1 MPLINTSLPNLIQG
15 VSQQPDA
22 LRYDGQCEEQE
33 NALSSVVDGLVKR
46 PNTRHV
52 ARLLEEAISADSFIH
67 FIDRTDAEKYVVI
80 HDGTKIRTFNL
91 GDGTEG
97 SIDGSTGGYT
107 PSVGDYLYSTNPRED
122 LKALTIGDSTFIVN
136 TTKTVEESSSTTTE
150 FDKAYAMMFVN
161 QGDYSKR
168 YNITITGTS
177 PVTIS
182 PNYSA
187 STSSQSLDGVS
198 VDFLYAEEGYPSDF
212 ESGFESVTFTSSD
225 TASGVRSVDSFT
237 IDTNEDDTFRS
248 TVSGGLGP
256 AKIILIRT
264 IKDTGQSFV
273 SDIYEFYD
281 VTDAYD
287 ITYNDTAERITSI
300 TAKATGS
307 SVPLKYLEDVL
318 QGSTLDDGGEN
329 LTADVTEY
337 LVFRTEPSLAVSTGT
352 TVKRVVQ
359 SGDSQSASNAD
370 TTVIAGNLVFGGSRV
385 VANDDTYGSDD
396 EYGSLYRFESLDAS
410 GFPVSAIGKE
420 TSHTF
425 FLRNLNDEE
434 MTITVGDGLSGS
446 GLKLVYKESDAL
458 SSLPLQAKNR
468 YAVKIIGDAELS
480 QDDYYVEFITNTN
493 QQFGNGTWRERAGFN
508 ISQGIDDSTMPHRLI
523 NSAENVFS
531 LSTINTVQ
539 RKAGDDAS
547 NPHPSFV
554 GNKISNLF
562 LYKNRLGFLSNEN
575 VIMSAAGDL
584 FNFYRKTVTTLL
596 DDAPI
601 DVSVASGRVLD
612 LEDAVGFQENLI
624 LFGDNGQFVLKGGD
638 LLTPKTISV
647 TPITSYDYDGAVNP
661 LALGSYIYFPFSRGS
676 FTGLREFSTSATTDT
691 YDSVEVS
698 DHVPRYVPSNL
709 IDMAGTTSEDI
720 IALLSGDEPNALYV
734 YNYFWNGNQKLLSAW
749 SKFTFKGDIRGLQFI
764 DSTLYLVTVHNGET
778 NLEALPLES
787 GLKDPVG
794 YNTYLDQRIEATV
807 LNGNDTITLPYTPA
821 SSDEIQVYTK
831 DGLKLSS
838 SRIGSTVTLTQAV
851 SEDTDVWVGYPY
863 EMRYTFSE
871 LLFKAAAGNSKSPSN
886 AAKLKVRNGSL
897 FYNDSA
903 YFKVSVTPLY
913 RDTYE
918 NVFTPDVVGST
929 TLGELNL
936 DSGAYR
942 FPVFSNAEDTK
953 ITITNDSALPS
964 NITSAEFESF
974 VHSRSNR
981 YAG

>member
-52 ARLLEEAISADSFIH
+52 ARLLEEAISADSFVH

-91 GDGTEG
+91 ISGSQGTVDGA
-97 SIDGSTGGYT
+97 SSYT
-107 PSVGDYLYSTNPRED
+107 PVSGDYLYTTNPRED

-136 TTKTVEESSSTTTE
+136 TTKTVSESPDVTTSPSVGKAVLFVAQGDYEKAYDVEILMPSTLGITLTPATTTVASFSPADTFEHLQVDHDALNIHNQSLANRTEDYTSNTYANAEQVTSFTVSGQDGIFFSSST
-150 FDKAYAMMFVN
+150 
-161 QGDYSKR
+161 
-168 YNITITGTS
+168 
-177 PVTIS
+177 
-182 PNYSA
+182 
-187 STSSQSLDGVS
+187 
-198 VDFLYAEEGYPSDF
+198 
-212 ESGFESVTFTSSD
+212 
-225 TASGVRSVDSFT
+225 
-237 IDTNEDDTFRS
+237 
-248 TVSGGLGP
+248 P
-256 AKIILIRT
+256 AKIWHKRP
-264 IKDTGQSFV
+264 QSNL
-273 SDIYEFYD
+273 SDWYVD
-281 VTDAYD
+281 VTDGYD
-287 ITYNDTAERITSI
+287 IVYDDSEGQLVSI
-300 TAKATGS
+300 TAKAGTPDETFIGHVLNIEGNPQGGWSDAAEYIVTGTS
-307 SVPLKYLEDVL
+307 QV
-318 QGSTLDDGGEN
+318 
-329 LTADVTEY
+329 LTATNLY
-337 LVFRTEPSLAVSTGT
+337 RSF
-352 TVKRVVQ
+352 K
-359 SGDSQSASNAD
+359 SGASSSGEAAD
-370 TTVIAGNLVFGGSRV
+370 TSKITYFIVTGFSRDTSKDTFGASSTNGDFEFYQMTPDGNKYNSLQFGRGS
-385 VANDDTYGSDD
+385 
-396 EYGSLYRFESLDAS
+396 
-410 GFPVSAIGKE
+410 
-420 TSHTF
+420 TF
-425 FLRNLNDEE
+425 FLENNA
-434 MTITVGDGLSGS
+434 GAQFNANAHDGLAGG
-446 GLKLVYKESDAL
+446 GLKLVYKEVDSI
-458 SSLPLQAKNR
+458 SSLPVHCEKGFT
-468 YAVKIIGDAELS
+468 VKVKGDPELNE
-480 QDDYYVEFITNTN
+480 DDYYVSFETNSG
-493 QQFGNGTWRERAGFN
+493 QAFGEGAWGERAGYA
-508 ISQGIDDSTMPHRLI
+508 ISKGLDGSTMPHRLI
-523 NSAENVFS
+523 NSSPNVF
-531 LSTINTVQ
+531 TVSAVDYSE
-539 RKAGDDAS
+539 RGAGDNNT
-547 NPHPSFV
+547 NPQPSFV
-554 GNKISNLF
+554 NNKIQNLF

-601 DVSVASGRVLD
+601 DVSVASGRVLN

-638 LLTPKTISV
+638 LLTPKTVSV
-647 TPITSYDYDGAVNP
+647 TPITSYDYDGSVNP

-676 FTGLREFSTSATTDT
+676 FTGVREFSTSATTDT

-709 IDMAGTTSEDI
+709 IGMAGTTSEDI

-851 SEDTDVWVGYPY
+851 SGDTDVWVGYPY